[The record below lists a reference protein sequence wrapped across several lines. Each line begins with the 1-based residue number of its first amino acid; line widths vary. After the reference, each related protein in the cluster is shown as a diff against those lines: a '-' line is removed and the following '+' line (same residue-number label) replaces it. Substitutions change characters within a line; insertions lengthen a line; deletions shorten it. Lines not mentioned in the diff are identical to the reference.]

1 MSGENKIFASKYLL
15 DNLNPESNDFDEEY
29 NKTLTNSS
37 NEYLTSN
44 LKLSYIIDEQVTLQK
59 GYISKA
65 VKNIV
70 LNLQSNNTENNESD
84 DLFLKMFEI
93 LYKLWFDNNQDYST
107 FLNTLK
113 KEYGL

>member
-1 MSGENKIFASKYLL
+1 MSEENKIFASKYLL

-29 NKTLTNSS
+29 NKTLTSSS

-44 LKLSYIIDEQVTLQK
+44 LKLDYIIDEQVTLQK

-70 LNLQSNNTENNESD
+70 LKLQSKTENNESD

-113 KEYGL
+113 KEYNL